1 MRISVTAK
9 PRAHEEKVEHVDETH
24 YVVAVR
30 EPPLEGRANAA
41 IVKAL
46 AAHFSVPPSRVR
58 IISGHTS
65 RQKIVEIT

>member
-9 PRAHEEKVEHVDETH
+9 PRAHEEKVEYVDETH

-30 EPPLEGRANAA
+30 EPPVEGRANAA

-46 AAHFSVPPSRVR
+46 AAHFSVPSSRVR
-58 IISGHTS
+58 IISGYTS
-65 RQKIVEIT
+65 RMKIIEIT